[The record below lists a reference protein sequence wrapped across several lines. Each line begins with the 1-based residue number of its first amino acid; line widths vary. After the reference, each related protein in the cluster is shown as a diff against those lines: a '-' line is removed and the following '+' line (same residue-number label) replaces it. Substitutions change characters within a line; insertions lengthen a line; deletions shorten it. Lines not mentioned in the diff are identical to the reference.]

1 MVNVV
6 RVATVDEV
14 CRAAAAEF
22 VRVVRER
29 PGGVDRWGCRYWH
42 VAVACRR

>member
-22 VRVVRER
+22 ARVVREVSKTGGSMVMGA
-29 PGGVDRWGCRYWH
+29 PGWC
-42 VAVACRR
+42 

>member
-22 VRVVRER
+22 VRVR

>member
-22 VRVVRER
+22 VRVGSMVMGA
-29 PGGVDRWGCRYWH
+29 PGWC
-42 VAVACRR
+42 